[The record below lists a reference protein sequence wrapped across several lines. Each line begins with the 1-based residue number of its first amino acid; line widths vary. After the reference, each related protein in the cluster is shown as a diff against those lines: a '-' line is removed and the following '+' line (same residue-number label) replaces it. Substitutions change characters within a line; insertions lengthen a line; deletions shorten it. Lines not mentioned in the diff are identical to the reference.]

1 MIIAIGIFLTHPS
14 AVTGAVGLPVPM
26 PGGAFSSAFGAGFD
40 V

>member
-1 MIIAIGIFLTHPS
+1 MIIAIGIFLTHAG
-14 AVTGAVGLPVPM
+14 AVTGAASQPVPM

>member
-1 MIIAIGIFLTHPS
+1 MIIAIGIFITHGGPMAS
-14 AVTGAVGLPVPM
+14 AAGLPVPM

>member
-1 MIIAIGIFLTHPS
+1 MIIAIGIFLVHGSGVTS
-14 AVTGAVGLPVPM
+14 AAGLPVPQ